1 VRTRTLHPNAA
12 QAATTL
18 PPMID
23 RRELGAIFLGGALG
37 ALLRAG
43 LAEALPTEGAEWPW
57 ATFLVNVA
65 GTALL
70 GYWFTTLPHTSYR
83 RPLLTTGFC
92 GALTTFST
100 VQLELVEMIDAGRPA
115 PAVLYLA
122 VSVAAGLAGAQM
134 ASAAARRAGA
144 A

>member
-1 VRTRTLHPNAA
+1 
-12 QAATTL
+12 
-18 PPMID
+18 MID

-43 LAEALPTEGAEWPW
+43 LAETIPPTAGAWPW

-65 GTALL
+65 GAALL
-70 GYWFTTLPHTSYR
+70 GYWFTTLPHSSYR

-100 VQLELVEMIDAGRPA
+100 VQLELVEMIDGGRVGLA
-115 PAVLYLA
+115 ALYLVA
-122 VSVAAGLAGAQM
+122 SVAAGLAGVQLAT
-134 ASAAARRAGA
+134 AAGRRAGTV
-144 A
+144 

>member
-1 VRTRTLHPNAA
+1 MV
-12 QAATTL
+12 
-18 PPMID
+18 D

-43 LAEALPTEGAEWPW
+43 LAEAFPVGAGDWPW
-57 ATFLVNVA
+57 ATFAVNIA
-65 GTALL
+65 GAALL
-70 GYWFTTLPHTSYR
+70 GYWFTTLSHTSYR

-100 VQLELVEMIDAGRPA
+100 VQVELLEMIDAGRLPLA
-115 PAVLYLA
+115 IVYLG
-122 VSVAAGLAGAQM
+122 VSVAAGLLGVHAATPAG
-134 ASAAARRAGA
+134 RRAGA

>member
-1 VRTRTLHPNAA
+1 
-12 QAATTL
+12 
-18 PPMID
+18 MID

-43 LAEALPTEGAEWPW
+43 IAEALPDPGVGWPW
-57 ATFLVNVA
+57 ATFLVNVVGA
-65 GTALL
+65 ALL
-70 GYWFTTLPHTSYR
+70 GYWFTVLPHSQYR

-100 VQLELVEMIDAGRPA
+100 VQVELLGMLEAGRVPLGC
-115 PAVLYLA
+115 LYLL
-122 VSVAAGLAGAQM
+122 VSIGAGLMGV
-134 ASAAARRAGA
+134 SAATAVARRTEA

>member
-1 VRTRTLHPNAA
+1 
-12 QAATTL
+12 
-18 PPMID
+18 MID
-23 RRELGAIFLGGALG
+23 RRELGAIFLGGTAG
-37 ALLRAG
+37 ALVRAG
-43 LAEALPTEGAEWPW
+43 VGEVLPAGGADWPW

-70 GYWFTTLPHTSYR
+70 GYWFTALPHTSYR

-100 VQLELVEMIDAGRPA
+100 IQLELLEMIDAGRL
-115 PAVLYLA
+115 AVAVAYLA
-122 VSVAAGLAGAQM
+122 TSVAAGLAGAQ
-134 ASAAARRAGA
+134 AATGAARRTGA

>member
-1 VRTRTLHPNAA
+1 MV
-12 QAATTL
+12 
-18 PPMID
+18 D

-43 LAEALPTEGAEWPW
+43 LGEALPVGGPGWPW
-57 ATFLVNVA
+57 GTFLVNVT

-70 GYWFTTLPHTSYR
+70 GYWFTVLPHTQYR

-100 VQLELVEMIDAGRPA
+100 VQVELVEMIDAGRVPLA
-115 PAVLYLA
+115 CLYLGM
-122 VSVAAGLAGAQM
+122 SVAAGLLGVQ
-134 ASAAARRAGA
+134 AATAVGRRTGA

>member
-1 VRTRTLHPNAA
+1 
-12 QAATTL
+12 
-18 PPMID
+18 MID

-43 LAEALPTEGAEWPW
+43 LAEAFPVGEADWPW
-57 ATFLVNVA
+57 ATFAVNVA
-65 GTALL
+65 GAALL
-70 GYWFTTLPHTSYR
+70 GYWFTVLPHTSYR

-100 VQLELVEMIDAGRPA
+100 VQLELVEMIDAGRVVLA
-115 PAVLYLA
+115 CLYLG
-122 VSVAAGLAGAQM
+122 VSLAAGLAGAQL
-134 ASAAARRAGA
+134 ATAAARRAGA

>member
-1 VRTRTLHPNAA
+1 MV
-12 QAATTL
+12 
-18 PPMID
+18 D

-43 LAEALPTEGAEWPW
+43 LGEVFPAGEVDWPW

-65 GTALL
+65 GAALL
-70 GYWFTTLPHTSYR
+70 GYWFTILPNTQYR

-100 VQLELVEMIDAGRPA
+100 VQLELLEMLDAGRLGLA
-115 PAVLYLA
+115 SLYIG
-122 VSVAAGLAGAQM
+122 VSVAAGLLAAGGATAM
-134 ASAAARRAGA
+134 ARRAEA

>member
-1 VRTRTLHPNAA
+1 
-12 QAATTL
+12 
-18 PPMID
+18 MID

-43 LAEALPTEGAEWPW
+43 LGEALPVGGPGWPW
-57 ATFLVNVA
+57 ATFLVNVT

-70 GYWFTTLPHTSYR
+70 GYWFTALPHTSYR

-100 VQLELVEMIDAGRPA
+100 VQVELVEMIDAGRVPLA
-115 PAVLYLA
+115 CLYL
-122 VSVAAGLAGAQM
+122 VMSVAAGLLGVQ
-134 ASAAARRAGA
+134 AATAVGRRTGA